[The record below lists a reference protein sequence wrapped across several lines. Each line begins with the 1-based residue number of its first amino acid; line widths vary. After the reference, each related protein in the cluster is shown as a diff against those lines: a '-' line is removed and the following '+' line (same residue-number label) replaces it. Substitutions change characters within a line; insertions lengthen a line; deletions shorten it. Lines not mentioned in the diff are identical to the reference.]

1 MTNLAETIN
10 LPPSVPAAPLP
21 VASMPGRALA
31 ALVDYVVIISTG
43 TALRGFFPTY
53 NYEFLFDFLIGA
65 LYFSI
70 GNSALVNG
78 RTLGKRVFG
87 VSVISRSSSTNQTS
101 YLSMRSAFVRYFFSI
116 GVLILGAELPPLYFR
131 HFAVVAAPY
140 LLELNMLGVLAY
152 FLANV
157 MHMALD
163 PEHLALHDRLLN
175 SIVVRNTGER
185 NSSEKKAAAN
195 SLSSYSMTSS
205 GLHRIGIG
213 LGLALAL
220 AFWSFGISGKNAATT
235 AETHRFLLEHEFP
248 IRITQIRSTV
258 TASGTNLMISGVVIP
273 SERNLSN
280 PDPQTLA
287 AEIAKQIAAR
297 LKELSSIN
305 GSPVGNLD
313 FNLYILGFPHV
324 DNPDHLWQSVQ
335 IPTETTNIEL
345 PNERALLP
353 SGEPHE

>member
-1 MTNLAETIN
+1 MTSRAEIIN
-10 LPPSVPAAPLP
+10 LP
-21 VASMPGRALA
+21 ASLPGRALA
-31 ALVDYVVIISTG
+31 ALVDYVVIISAG
-43 TALRGFFPTY
+43 TAVRGFFPTY

-70 GNSALVNG
+70 GNSALVSG

-87 VSVISRSSSTNQTS
+87 VSVIEQRSNTEQNS
-101 YLSMRSAFVRYFFSI
+101 YLSIRSAFVRYFFSI

-152 FLANV
+152 FLANI

-175 SIVVRNTGER
+175 SIVVRNTAER
-185 NSSEKKAAAN
+185 NTAEKQTVAN
-195 SLSSYSMTSS
+195 SLRSYSITSS
-205 GLHRIGIG
+205 RLQKIGIG
-213 LGLALAL
+213 LGIALAL
-220 AFWSFGISGKNAATT
+220 AFWSFGISGKDSATSVE
-235 AETHRFLLEHEFP
+235 AHRFLLEHEFP
-248 IRITQIRSTV
+248 IRITQIQSTA
-258 TASGTNLMISGVVIP
+258 TASGTNLGISGVVIP

-280 PDPQTLA
+280 PDPRTLA
-287 AEIAKQIAAR
+287 TELAKQIATR
-297 LKELSSIN
+297 LQELSSRN
-305 GSPVGNLD
+305 GPGVGNLD

-335 IPTETTNIEL
+335 IPTDTAKIEL
-345 PNERALLP
+345 PAGPRE
-353 SGEPHE
+353 